1 MLDSLLQ
8 EVAGV
13 RTKILAFIL
22 FSLAFILFSNN
33 TVLLPRHFSTSHN
46 ETSSSHLKLTGYV
59 FRALNMALY
68 DNTSIKI
75 QILFN
80 SASQTHPTVTSL
92 EENANKTNIK
102 TKVTLN
108 HMIYSPT
115 SD

>member
-1 MLDSLLQ
+1 
-8 EVAGV
+8 
-13 RTKILAFIL
+13 
-22 FSLAFILFSNN
+22 
-33 TVLLPRHFSTSHN
+33 
-46 ETSSSHLKLTGYV
+46 
-59 FRALNMALY
+59 MALY

-102 TKVTLN
+102 VKFTLN

-115 SD
+115 SDL